1 MHTPSTE
8 ARPSIYYT
16 YQVFKPWL
24 ASAHSQQERKKVVIV
39 GAGPAGMVTA
49 LELAHHGVPSVV
61 LSTELQ
67 FSQGSR
73 AICFTRRSMEI
84 LQQVGVADRMTAGG
98 LPWRFGNSFYRGQRV
113 FRMEAPHDP
122 DDRFFPIIN
131 VQQQFMEEYLH
142 DACQANPLIDFRWGN
157 KLENIDQ
164 KDGYAVLDIDT
175 PEGPYT
181 LESDWVVAADGGRSG
196 IRSAMNLQ
204 MEGASYEGFFVIADI
219 KIDLPFPTERLAFFD
234 PEWNPGNTILMHRE
248 PNGIWRVDYQLPPG
262 ETPEEALRPESL
274 KARIDAQLAMIG
286 HANLKWEMD
295 WSSVY
300 SARTLTLPDFVH
312 GSVIFTGDAAH
323 LLPIFGV
330 RGANTAFQDA
340 QSLGWHL
347 AFVVKGLAGH
357 KLLANHSTERVGA
370 AREIITEAGK
380 STRFM
385 APPSRGFRLLRDA
398 VLSLSLTQDFVRP
411 LYHWRTSRPHEYTHS
426 MLNSMGDDNALF
438 KSGPAH
444 GAPPQNVR
452 LGATGGEG
460 DFLLDHLG
468 GGFDLLYFTDKDL
481 PEELQQVIRTARAQ
495 GMPLTVIAV
504 GATQPVAG
512 ADKHLPDADGHLR
525 ERYGIP
531 AHERTKCGAYLL
543 RPDQHI
549 CARWLTLDAKRLQ
562 AALHTALPQ

>member
-1 MHTPSTE
+1 MHQPSTQ
-8 ARPSIYYT
+8 ARPSIYYP
-16 YQVFKPWL
+16 YQVFAPWL
-24 ASAHSQQERKKVVIV
+24 PSAHPPQARQKVVVV

-49 LELAHHGVPSVV
+49 LELARHGVASVV
-61 LSTELQ
+61 LSSELQ
-67 FSQGSR
+67 LSQGSR

-84 LQQVGVADRMTAGG
+84 LQQVGVAERMTAIG

-113 FRMEAPHDP
+113 FRMEAPHDE

-131 VQQQFMEEYLH
+131 VQQPFMEEYLH
-142 DACQANPLIDFRWGN
+142 AACAAEPLIDFRWGN
-157 KLENIDQ
+157 KVNQ
-164 KDGYAVLDIDT
+164 VTQQDGYAVLEVDT
-175 PEGPYT
+175 PEGPYA
-181 LESDWVVAADGGRSG
+181 LESDWVIAADGGRSAL
-196 IRSAMNLQ
+196 RSALNLQ

-248 PNGIWRVDYQLPPG
+248 PHGIWRVDYQLPPG

-286 HANLKWEMD
+286 HANTPWEMD

-347 AFVVKGLAGH
+347 AYVVKGLAGPA
-357 KLLANHSTERVGA
+357 LLANHSAERVGA
-370 AREIITEAGK
+370 AREIIAEAGK

-385 APPSRGFRLLRDA
+385 TPPSPGFRLLRDA
-398 VLSLSLTQDFVRP
+398 VLSLSLTQEFVRP
-411 LYHWRTSRPHEYTHS
+411 LYHWRTSRPHAYTHS
-426 MLNSMGDDNALF
+426 PLNCTDDDNALF
-438 KSGPAH
+438 SQGPAH
-444 GAPPQNVR
+444 GEPPQNVR
-452 LGATGGEG
+452 LG
-460 DFLLDHLG
+460 DDDYLLDHLG
-468 GGFDLLYFTDKDL
+468 GGFDLLYFTQATAL
-481 PEELQQVIRTARAQ
+481 PSSLQTVLDQARAQ
-495 GMPLTVIAV
+495 GIRIRVTAV
-504 GATQPVAG
+504 GAAHAVAG
-512 ADKHLPDADGHLR
+512 CDLNLPDTAGR
-525 ERYGIP
+525 VRQRYGVTGEG
-531 AHERTKCGAYLL
+531 AAYLL

-549 CARWLTLDAKRLQ
+549 CARWLQLDGPRLRS
-562 AALHTALPQ
+562 ALDQVLKP